1 MRRLLVLALLLVL
14 LAASPAAA
22 QDANPF
28 DDGLPSP
35 TPTAVA
41 VEDDDTDATTVW
53 IIAGGA
59 LVLIIGLG
67 LFITRDARRNLTP
80 EDRAAV
86 ESGRV
91 DDPLRDDE
99 RMTGGKTGKQKSKAR
114 KKGKAQRQAR
124 KANRPR

>member
-1 MRRLLVLALLLVL
+1 MRRVLVL
-14 LAASPAAA
+14 LLLLGLLAATPAAA

-59 LVLIIGLG
+59 LVLIVGLG

-86 ESGRV
+86 ESGRT
-91 DDPLRDDE
+91 DDVLRDDE
-99 RMTGGKTGKQKSKAR
+99 RLTGGKTGRAKAKQR